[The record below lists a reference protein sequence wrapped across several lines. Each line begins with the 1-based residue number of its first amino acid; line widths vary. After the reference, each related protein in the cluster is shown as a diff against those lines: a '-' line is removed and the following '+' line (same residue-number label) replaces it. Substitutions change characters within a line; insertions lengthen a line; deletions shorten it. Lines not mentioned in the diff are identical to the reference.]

1 MQYKNLKQDPR
12 KYLKDILK
20 RIEYFNIMLVI
31 KAYTYK
37 FNSRKSKTRNISK
50 TRTKVLLIGRK
61 NLLFGWKEKI
71 IAFKRLYLR

>member
-61 NLLFGWKEKI
+61 NILFGWKEKI